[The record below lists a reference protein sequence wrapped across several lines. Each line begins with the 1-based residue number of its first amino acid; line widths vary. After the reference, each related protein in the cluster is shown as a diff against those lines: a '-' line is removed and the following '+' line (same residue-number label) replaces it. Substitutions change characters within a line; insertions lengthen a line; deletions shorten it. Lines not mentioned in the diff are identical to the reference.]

1 MNLERERKRQAK
13 KLLNLPPGKLE
24 VVDLDGAR
32 FIPIGM
38 TRAYRNNRYTVMIF
52 DDHPTTHGVAIRVM
66 IQKHDDTPIT
76 FHWREMMKI
85 KNDVFGEEV
94 IAVEFYPKKSELIDD
109 HNIYWMWI
117 FPENTFPKPIL
128 NPLIRTPPL

>member
-1 MNLERERKRQAK
+1 MNMQKERLKEAQRLFK
-13 KLLNLPPGKLE
+13 LPPGKLE
-24 VVDLDGAR
+24 SVDLTNVNL
-32 FIPIGM
+32 IPRGM
-38 TRAYRNNRYTVMIF
+38 TRCFRNNRYTVMIF
-52 DDHPTTHGVAIRVM
+52 DDHPTTQGTATRVM

-85 KNDVFGEEV
+85 KNEVFGEET

-117 FPENTFPKPIL
+117 FPEEQFPKPIL
-128 NPLIRTPPL
+128 